1 LFSGPLN
8 NKIQCSSLKF
18 NEDQP
23 DSLWSSFCWSIGKWY
38 ETKNIIATLPDSP
51 AGPASPHLYLIAHYD
66 SKSQY
71 LPLVIRIPLFVFL
84 IVGSLIFAGLTLV
97 SVFNEFLIPAAI
109 TIGILTILSAIP
121 LLFLDY
127 GDESP
132 GAIDD
137 ASGVGL
143 VLHLAEVIA
152 NQPDIKEGMGIT
164 VLITS
169 AEELAVKGAQ
179 AYIAE
184 NETNLRH
191 QADRGGLYVL
201 NFDGIG
207 VDGKIHLVDGS
218 SQIAG
223 TSGENLFSLIK
234 KSAGELGIPVG
245 RFSLPGALFDHIP
258 FARASYDALSLIGI
272 GKSSLAVHSEKD
284 SIEKLHVDGFEQ
296 AGRLGVKVVEKL
308 SGLAIQADR
317 P

>member
-1 LFSGPLN
+1 LKFEENQPNSWW
-8 NKIQCSSLKF
+8 SSL
-18 NEDQP
+18 
-23 DSLWSSFCWSIGKWY
+23 CWKVGEWF
-38 ETKNIIATLPDSP
+38 ETRNIIARLPESP
-51 AGPASPHLYLIAHYD
+51 VDPLVPNLYLVAHYD

-71 LPLVIRIPLFVFL
+71 LPLVVRIALFVFL
-84 IVGSLIFAGLTLV
+84 IAGSLIFTTLTML
-97 SVFNEFLIPAAI
+97 SLFNDLFIPLSIFVGIAAI
-109 TIGILTILSAIP
+109 LSGIP

-127 GDESP
+127 GDDSP

-191 QADRGGLYVL
+191 QADKGGLYVL

-234 KSAGELGIPVG
+234 KSAGEQGIPVG
-245 RFSLPGALFDHIP
+245 RFSMPGALFDHIP
-258 FARASYDALSLIGI
+258 FARAGYDALSLIGI
-272 GKSSLAVHSEKD
+272 GKSSLVVHSEND
-284 SIEKLHVDGFEQ
+284 SPGMLHVDGFKQ
-296 AGRLGVKVVEKL
+296 AGRLAIWVIERL
-308 SGLAIQADR
+308 SGVM
-317 P
+317 